1 VPLTLDLT
9 GRVALVTGGARGV
22 GRGVTGRLLAA
33 GATVVSCGRTD
44 PDPPLPPGAEHRTAD
59 VRVAEQVRELVE
71 GIVADH
77 GRLDLVVNNAGG
89 APYALAAE
97 ASPRFSAAIV
107 GLNLLAPLTVAQEA
121 NRVMRQQADGGHIIN
136 ISSESAR
143 RASPGTA
150 AYGAAKAGLE
160 NLTRTL
166 AVEWAP
172 KVRVNAITVGPVRTE
187 RAHLHYGDEAGVAA
201 VARTIALGRLAEPD
215 DVGDLCVLLAS
226 PFASYVNGT
235 AILLDGGGTRPAFLD
250 AANAEHS

>member
-1 VPLTLDLT
+1 MPLSLDLT

-22 GRGVTGRLLAA
+22 GRGVTARLLAA
-33 GATVVSCGRTD
+33 GATVVSCGRTA
-44 PDPPLPPGAEHRTAD
+44 PETPLPAGAEHRTAD
-59 VRVAEQVRELVE
+59 VRAPEQVRELIE
-71 GIVADH
+71 GIAADH

-107 GLNLLAPLTVAQEA
+107 GLNLLAPLAVAQEA
-121 NRVMRQQADGGHIIN
+121 NRVMQRQAGGGHIIN

-150 AYGAAKAGLE
+150 VYGAAKAGLE

-187 RAHLHYGDEAGVAA
+187 QSHLHYGDEAGVAA

-226 PFASYVNGT
+226 PFASYVNGS

-250 AANAEHS
+250 AANAEHL

>member
-1 VPLTLDLT
+1 VALTVDLD
-9 GRVALVTGGARGV
+9 GRVALVTGGGRGV
-22 GRGVTGRLLAA
+22 GLGVARRLAAA
-33 GATVVSCGRTD
+33 GARVVSCGRSE
-44 PDPPLPPGAEHRTAD
+44 LASASPGGPEHRVAD
-59 VRVAEQVRELVE
+59 VRDAEQVRALVE
-71 GIVADH
+71 GIAGDH

-89 APYALAAE
+89 SPYALADE
-97 ASPRFSAAIV
+97 ASPRFSAAVI
-107 GLNLLAPLTVAQEA
+107 GLNLLAPLAVAQAA
-121 NRVMRQQADGGHIIN
+121 NRVMQRQADGGLIIN
-136 ISSESAR
+136 ISSESGR

-187 RAHLHYGDEAGVAA
+187 QARLHYGDEEGVAA

-226 PFASYVNGT
+226 PLAAYVNGA

-250 AANAEHS
+250 AANADHS